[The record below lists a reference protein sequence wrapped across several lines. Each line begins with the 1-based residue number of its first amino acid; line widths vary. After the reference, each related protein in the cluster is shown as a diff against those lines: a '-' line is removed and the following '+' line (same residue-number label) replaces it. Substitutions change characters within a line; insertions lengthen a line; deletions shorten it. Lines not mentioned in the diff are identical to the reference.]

1 MDTITLNLVLL
12 LVVKQQLKKQVKMV
26 LLARREKAKNKVY
39 KVSETVGLQ
48 LTFNSATFVEP
59 NEYTKT
65 KKKCVR
71 AYFQC

>member
-26 LLARREKAKNKVY
+26 LLARREHEENTIY
-39 KVSETVGLQ
+39 KISETVGLQ

-65 KKKCVR
+65 EKEMC
-71 AYFQC
+71 